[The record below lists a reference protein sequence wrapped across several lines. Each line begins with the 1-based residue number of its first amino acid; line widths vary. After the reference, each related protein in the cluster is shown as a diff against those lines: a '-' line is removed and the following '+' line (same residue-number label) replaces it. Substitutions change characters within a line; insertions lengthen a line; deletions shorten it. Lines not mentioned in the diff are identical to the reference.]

1 MQVYTG
7 GGIMNT
13 VMKTAVLGL
22 AAAGMIL
29 MGGCGGSGNQK
40 AASSGSGSS
49 SQSALMQKIKKDGK
63 LVVGTASGFPPY
75 EFLDTSV
82 KDRKKIDGID
92 MKIAEA
98 VAQKLGVKLEVQDMT
113 FQSLLS
119 SITTG
124 KVDIAISAINPTE
137 ERKKTVDFS
146 NNYLE
151 GKQTLLV
158 RKEDAGKYKSL
169 ADFEGKKIAVQKS
182 TIQEKLAT
190 SQIPN
195 AQIVALAK
203 VPDALLELKQG
214 KVDAV
219 PVQNIVGGQYLVTN
233 DDLAATNIYFDK
245 YSGGSAV
252 AVPKGSDDVIAVI
265 NEVIKE
271 NQENGNID
279 KWVDEMTKKAVE
291 NAQSK

>member
-1 MQVYTG
+1 
-7 GGIMNT
+7 
-13 VMKTAVLGL
+13 MKKMMKAAIIAL
-22 AAAGMIL
+22 AAAGMV
-29 MGGCGGSGNQK
+29 MAGGCGSSQPAKSSAGN
-40 AASSGSGSS
+40 S

-82 KDRKKIDGID
+82 KDQKKIDGID
-92 MKIAEA
+92 MKLAEA
-98 VAQKLGVKLEVQDMT
+98 VAQKLGVQDMT

-124 KVDIAISAINPTE
+124 KVDIAISAINPTD

-146 NNYLE
+146 HNYLE
-151 GKQTLLV
+151 GKQTLLI
-158 RKEDAGKYKSL
+158 RREDEGKYKSL
-169 ADFEGKKIAVQKS
+169 ADFSGKKIAVQKS
-182 TIQEKLAT
+182 TIQEKLAAE
-190 SQIPN
+190 QIPD

-233 DDLAATNIYFDK
+233 DDLAPTNIYFDK

-252 AVPKGSDDVIAVI
+252 AVPKGSDDVVAVI

-271 NQENGNID
+271 NQDNGNID
-279 KWVDEMTKKAVE
+279 QWVDEMTKKAVA

>member
-1 MQVYTG
+1 
-7 GGIMNT
+7 MNT
-13 VMKTAVLGL
+13 VMKAAVLGL

-82 KDRKKIDGID
+82 KDQKKIDGID

-137 ERKKTVDFS
+137 EQKKTVDFS

>member
-1 MQVYTG
+1 
-7 GGIMNT
+7 MNT
-13 VMKTAVLGL
+13 VMKAAVLGL

-82 KDRKKIDGID
+82 KDQKKIDGID

-233 DDLAATNIYFDK
+233 DDLAAANIYFDK

>member
-1 MQVYTG
+1 
-7 GGIMNT
+7 MNT
-13 VMKTAVLGL
+13 VMKAAVLGL

-82 KDRKKIDGID
+82 KDQKKIDGID

-137 ERKKTVDFS
+137 ERKKTVVFS

>member
-1 MQVYTG
+1 
-7 GGIMNT
+7 MNT

-233 DDLAATNIYFDK
+233 DDLAAANIYFDK

>member
-1 MQVYTG
+1 
-7 GGIMNT
+7 MNT

-203 VPDALLELKQG
+203 VPDALRELKQG

>member
-1 MQVYTG
+1 
-7 GGIMNT
+7 MNT

-203 VPDALLELKQG
+203 VPNALLELKQG

>member
-1 MQVYTG
+1 
-7 GGIMNT
+7 MNT
-13 VMKTAVLGL
+13 VMKAAVLGL

-63 LVVGTASGFPPY
+63 LVVGTASGFPLY

-82 KDRKKIDGID
+82 KDQKKIDGID

>member
-1 MQVYTG
+1 
-7 GGIMNT
+7 MNT

-233 DDLAATNIYFDK
+233 NDLAATNIYFDK

>member
-1 MQVYTG
+1 
-7 GGIMNT
+7 MNT
-13 VMKTAVLGL
+13 VMKAAVLGL

-82 KDRKKIDGID
+82 KDQKKIDGID

-291 NAQSK
+291 NSQSK

>member
-1 MQVYTG
+1 
-7 GGIMNT
+7 MNT
-13 VMKTAVLGL
+13 VMKAAVLGL

-63 LVVGTASGFPPY
+63 LVVGTASGFPPS

-82 KDRKKIDGID
+82 KDQKKIDGID

>member
-1 MQVYTG
+1 
-7 GGIMNT
+7 MNT
-13 VMKTAVLGL
+13 VMKAAVLGL

-82 KDRKKIDGID
+82 KDQKKIDGID

-113 FQSLLS
+113 FQSFLS

>member
-1 MQVYTG
+1 
-7 GGIMNT
+7 MNT
-13 VMKTAVLGL
+13 VMKAAVLGL

-82 KDRKKIDGID
+82 KDQKKIDGID

-245 YSGGSAV
+245 YFGGSAV

>member
-1 MQVYTG
+1 
-7 GGIMNT
+7 
-13 VMKTAVLGL
+13 MKAAILGMAVVGAL
-22 AAAGMIL
+22 AMA
-29 MGGCGGSGNQK
+29 GCGSDKG
-40 AASSGSGSS
+40 ADSSTSS
-49 SQSALMQKIKKDGK
+49 AQTQQSALMQKIKKEGK
-63 LVVGTASGFPPY
+63 LVVGTAPGFPPY

-82 KDRKKIDGID
+82 KDKKVITGID
-92 MKIAEA
+92 VKIAEA
-98 VAQKLGVKLEVQDMT
+98 VAKKLGVKLEVQDMT

-124 KVDIAISAINPTE
+124 KVDIAISAINPTA

-146 NNYLE
+146 DNYLE

-158 RKEDAGKYKSL
+158 RKEDEGKYKTL
-169 ADFEGKKIAVQKS
+169 ADFTGKKIAVQKS

-190 SQIPN
+190 EQIKD
-195 AQIVALAK
+195 AQIVSLAK
-203 VPDALLELKQG
+203 VPDALLELQQG

-233 DDLAATNIYFDK
+233 DDLAATNIYFEK

-252 AVPKGSDDVIAVI
+252 AVPKGSEDVIKVI

-271 NQENGNID
+271 NHENGNID

-291 NAQSK
+291 NAKK

>member
-1 MQVYTG
+1 
-7 GGIMNT
+7 MNT

-182 TIQEKLAT
+182 TIQGKLAT

>member
-1 MQVYTG
+1 
-7 GGIMNT
+7 MNT
-13 VMKTAVLGL
+13 VMKAAVLGL

-82 KDRKKIDGID
+82 KDQKKIDGID

-219 PVQNIVGGQYLVTN
+219 PVQNIVGGQYLVIN

>member
-1 MQVYTG
+1 
-7 GGIMNT
+7 MNT
-13 VMKTAVLGL
+13 VMKAAVLGL

-245 YSGGSAV
+245 YSGGSAM

>member
-1 MQVYTG
+1 MKK
-7 GGIMNT
+7 IM
-13 VMKTAVLGL
+13 KAAILAL
-22 AAAGMIL
+22 AAAGMV
-29 MGGCGGSGNQK
+29 MAGGCG
-40 AASSGSGSS
+40 SSQPAKSSAGTS

-82 KDRKKIDGID
+82 KDQKKIDGID
-92 MKIAEA
+92 MKLAEA

-146 NNYLE
+146 HNYLE
-151 GKQTLLV
+151 GKQTLLI
-158 RKEDAGKYKSL
+158 RRGDEGKYKSL
-169 ADFEGKKIAVQKS
+169 ADFSGKKIAVQKS
-182 TIQEKLAT
+182 TIQEKLA
-190 SQIPN
+190 SEQIPD

-233 DDLAATNIYFDK
+233 EDLAPTNIYFDK
-245 YSGGSAV
+245 YSGCSAV
-252 AVPKGSDDVIAVI
+252 AVPKGSDDVVAVI

-271 NQENGNID
+271 NQDNGNID
-279 KWVDEMTKKAVE
+279 QWVDEMTKKAVA

>member
-1 MQVYTG
+1 
-7 GGIMNT
+7 
-13 VMKTAVLGL
+13 
-22 AAAGMIL
+22 
-29 MGGCGGSGNQK
+29 
-40 AASSGSGSS
+40 
-49 SQSALMQKIKKDGK
+49 MQKIKKDGK

-82 KDRKKIDGID
+82 KDQKKIDGID
-92 MKIAEA
+92 MKLAEA
-98 VAQKLGVKLEVQDMT
+98 VAKKLGVKLEVQDMT

-146 NNYLE
+146 HNYLE

-158 RKEDAGKYKSL
+158 RKEDEGKYKSL
-169 ADFEGKKIAVQKS
+169 SDFSGKKIAVQKS

-190 SQIPN
+190 EQIPN

-233 DDLAATNIYFDK
+233 EDLSPTDIYFEK

-252 AVPKGSDDVIAVI
+252 AVPKGSDDVVAVI

-271 NQENGNID
+271 NQENGNMD
-279 KWVDEMTKKAVE
+279 KWVDEMTKKAVA

>member
-1 MQVYTG
+1 
-7 GGIMNT
+7 
-13 VMKTAVLGL
+13 MKKILKAAMIGL
-22 AAAGMIL
+22 AAAGML
-29 MGGCGGSGNQK
+29 LAGGCG
-40 AASSGSGSS
+40 SSEAPKSQAGSS

-82 KDRKKIDGID
+82 KDQKKIDGID
-92 MKIAEA
+92 MKLAEA
-98 VAQKLGVKLEVQDMT
+98 VAKKLGVKLEVQDMT

-146 NNYLE
+146 HNYLE

-158 RKEDAGKYKSL
+158 RKEDEGKYKSL
-169 ADFEGKKIAVQKS
+169 SDFSGKKIAVQKS

-190 SQIPN
+190 EQIPN

-233 DDLAATNIYFDK
+233 EDLSPTNIYFEK

-252 AVPKGSDDVIAVI
+252 SVPKGSDDVVAVI

-271 NQENGNID
+271 NQENGNMD
-279 KWVDEMTKKAVE
+279 KWVDEMTKKAVA

>member
-1 MQVYTG
+1 
-7 GGIMNT
+7 MNT

-75 EFLDTSV
+75 DFLDTSV
-82 KDRKKIDGID
+82 KDQKKIDGID
-92 MKIAEA
+92 MKLAEA
-98 VAQKLGVKLEVQDMT
+98 VAKKLGVKLEVQDMT